1 MSLTYT
7 DWPSFSEEEIEAV
20 GGVLRSGK
28 VNYWTGTETREF
40 EKEFAAFAGSK
51 HAVALANGT
60 LALELALRVL
70 GVKAGDEVVVTPR
83 TFIASASAAVIQGMI
98 PVFADVD
105 RDSGNI
111 TAESIA
117 QVLTPRTK
125 AIVLVHIAGW
135 PCDMDPIL
143 ALACERGIKVIEDCA
158 QCHGAMYKG
167 RPCGSLGDIAAWSF
181 CQDKIMTTGG
191 EGGMITLNDDAM
203 WEEAWT
209 YKDHGKSYDAIYR
222 RPAPE
227 GYRWLHEDFGTNWR
241 LTEMQSVLGR
251 IQLKRMPEWK
261 ALRARNAGI
270 LAQRFGANPFL
281 RVPLPGADFDHAYYK
296 FHVFIRP
303 EQLKSGWTRDRILS
317 ECDARGIP
325 CRNGVCGEIYMEKAF
340 EKAGL
345 RPKERLPVARELG
358 ETSLMFMVHPTLSEA
373 HMHDMADR
381 MSAVFAEATA
391 GV

>member
-1 MSLTYT
+1 MSLTYP

-70 GVKAGDEVVVTPR
+70 GVKGGDEVVVTPR

-105 RDSGNI
+105 PDSGNI

-117 QVLTPRTK
+117 RVLTPRTK

-143 ALACERGIKVIEDCA
+143 ALARERGIKVIEDCA
-158 QCHGAMYKG
+158 QCHGARYKG

-270 LAQRFGANPFL
+270 LAQRFGDNPFL

-358 ETSLMFMVHPTLSEA
+358 ETSLMFMIHPTLSEA

>member
-1 MSLTYT
+1 
-7 DWPSFSEEEIEAV
+7 
-20 GGVLRSGK
+20 
-28 VNYWTGTETREF
+28 
-40 EKEFAAFAGSK
+40 
-51 HAVALANGT
+51 
-60 LALELALRVL
+60 
-70 GVKAGDEVVVTPR
+70 
-83 TFIASASAAVIQGMI
+83 
-98 PVFADVD
+98 
-105 RDSGNI
+105 
-111 TAESIA
+111 
-117 QVLTPRTK
+117 
-125 AIVLVHIAGW
+125 
-135 PCDMDPIL
+135 
-143 ALACERGIKVIEDCA
+143 
-158 QCHGAMYKG
+158 
-167 RPCGSLGDIAAWSF
+167 
-181 CQDKIMTTGG
+181 MTTGG

-251 IQLKRMPEWK
+251 IQLQRMPEWK

-303 EQLKSGWTRDRILS
+303 EQLKPGWTRDRILS